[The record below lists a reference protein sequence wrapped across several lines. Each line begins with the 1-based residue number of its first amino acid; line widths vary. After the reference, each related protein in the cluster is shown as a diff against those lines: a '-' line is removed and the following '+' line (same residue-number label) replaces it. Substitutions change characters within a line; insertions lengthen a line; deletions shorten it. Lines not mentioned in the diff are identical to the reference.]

1 MPEPTTKTP
10 WEHLR
15 AFTDAR
21 IALGRA
27 GGSLPTKATLEFE
40 HAHALAKDAVYAGF
54 DTERLGA
61 ELGRLTGT
69 KPLLVSSRA
78 EGREVY
84 LTRPDL
90 GRTFRAGEVDRLRE
104 VGLKN
109 GPFDVAII
117 VGDGLSAAA
126 VNQGSGPLL
135 EVLLPHLRE
144 IGLTVAPIVLAQG
157 ARVALADPVGE
168 ALGAKLSL
176 MLIGERPGL
185 STPESL
191 GVYLTYGPRPG
202 RTDADRNCVSN
213 IHAAGLSH
221 GAAAEL
227 LGLLIREGLRLELT
241 GVDLKVKTPAELPEG
256 VRTLAETLD
265 ERARPGEL

>member
-1 MPEPTTKTP
+1 MKTP

-54 DTERLGA
+54 DAERLGS
-61 ELGRLTGT
+61 ELGRLTGK
-69 KPLLVSSRA
+69 KPLLTSSRA

-90 GRTFRAGEVDRLRE
+90 GRTLRAGEIERLRE
-104 VGLKN
+104 VGRKD
-109 GPFDVAII
+109 GPFDVAMV

-135 EVLLPHLRE
+135 EALLPLLE
-144 IGLTVAPIVLAQG
+144 DIGLTVAPVVLAQG
-157 ARVALADPVGE
+157 ARVALTDPIGE
-168 ALGAKLSL
+168 ALGVKLSL

-191 GVYLTYGPRPG
+191 GAYLTYAPRPG

-213 IHAAGLSH
+213 IHAAGLSY
-221 GAAAEL
+221 GAAAAL
-227 LGLLIREGLRLELT
+227 LGLLIREALRLELT
-241 GVDLKVKTPAELPEG
+241 GVALKVEAPAELP
-256 VRTLAETLD
+256 VPKPAPNPALD
-265 ERARPGEL
+265 ERA